1 MSTSQSI
8 SHSNDSFEEHNSE
21 EEHMLEEDG
30 GGAATGVESSIPNLG
45 TQANASEATGVT
57 GTSKRKRKAPMSRSA
72 VWYDFTK
79 DKTHETATYNHC
91 GIVYKNN
98 SSKNGTSTLKQH
110 LTRCPR
116 VPRPSGEQ
124 TELSLQSN
132 QARKGD
138 LSTWRYD
145 PKVAQDEL
153 TCMIVECE
161 LPFKFV
167 EQPRF
172 RSFVHALNPRFNVP
186 SRPTAR
192 KNVVDL
198 YEDTK
203 KNMMQVFQNNGSKV
217 SLTTDAWTSE
227 QRQNYMVIT
236 AHFIDREWKL
246 QKKIINFTTIK
257 SHRVDNASAND
268 NLVNYLKRRFASLML
283 SDYVHVRCV
292 AHIINLIVMEG
303 IKESIASIDRVR
315 AVIKFMRASP
325 ARIQKFKEC
334 AEMERIPSKASLC
347 LDVCTRWNSTY
358 LMLDTAMKFET
369 AFERFEELEPQI
381 TSEVAVE
388 GGMPKQEDWWNVK
401 RLVTF
406 LQYFYQLT
414 LKVSG
419 TSYVTSNQFFHDLS
433 VLFYV
438 LKEMKSSDDP
448 QMSSMA
454 DKMIGKSKKYWG
466 GRSNKLNILLIV
478 VVVFDPRYKLQ
489 YVTLALKEM
498 YTEQIAIEVAEKVK
512 STTLKLFN
520 EYQNEQSLQNPSRF
534 ESSSVAS
541 IRDEEQTTEN
551 RARAIFKKLQTVVGG
566 GESQTE
572 LDKYLGEGNE
582 IVKDGEDFDVLT
594 WWKINF
600 VRFPVLSAIAR
611 DLLAI
616 PISALASESAFS
628 TGGRVL
634 DTFRS
639 SLTPK
644 IVESLICV
652 DDWLGGLPLLQT
664 LMVVEDLGEQEAF
677 EQELAKSKNRVG
689 SSRAT
694 QPPMFID
701 NPGYTS
707 WKLRIHTYALY
718 RHYYNL
724 AKLLSI
730 ILGIPEF
737 YVVFYTLTPRRCLE
751 LVFNGV
757 GLWVMATFYRWKIE
771 HASIVSAFCSFAD
784 AYLSHGLKFKSDQSQ
799 EAKKMEKLNNIFFAL
814 MARGP
819 DVDISEVTGKEQ
831 AEVQQAKTGKGRK
844 Q

>member
-1 MSTSQSI
+1 MENEFIRQLNDGDKLVKEFCKGIYYIPEMISMVAGHLIPVKYDFMPLIMLGAILYSLSSVLEVFLLVGCSSLLVDSGLTCLNGYWPTAYCLVYFVLSIIMCLSSVDNLMSTYQSI

-30 GGAATGVESSIPNLG
+30 GGAGTGEESSIPNLG

-57 GTSKRKRKAPMSRSA
+57 GTSKRKRKVPMSRSA

-79 DKTHETATYNHC
+79 DKTRETATCNHC

-110 LTRCPR
+110 LMRCPR
-116 VPRPSGEQ
+116 IPKPSGQQ

-132 QARKGD
+132 QASKGD

-172 RSFVHALNPRFNVP
+172 RSFVHALNPRFNAP
-186 SRPTAR
+186 SRPTVR
-192 KNVVDL
+192 KNVVDK
-198 YEDTK
+198 YEDMK
-203 KNMMQVFQNNGSKV
+203 KKMMQVFENNGSKV

-227 QRQNYMVIT
+227 QRQNYMVVT
-236 AHFIDREWKL
+236 AHFIDMEWKL

-257 SHRVDNASAND
+257 SHKGETMGRVIEECLKEWEIKKLFTITVDNASAND

-303 IKESIASIDRVR
+303 MKESIASIDRVR
-315 AVIKFMRASP
+315 AVIKFIRASP

-388 GGMPKQEDWWNVK
+388 GGMPKQEDWGNVK

-448 QMSSMA
+448 QM
-454 DKMIGKSKKYWG
+454 
-466 GRSNKLNILLIV
+466 
-478 VVVFDPRYKLQ
+478 
-489 YVTLALKEM
+489 
-498 YTEQIAIEVAEKVK
+498 
-512 STTLKLFN
+512 
-520 EYQNEQSLQNPSRF
+520 
-534 ESSSVAS
+534 
-541 IRDEEQTTEN
+541 
-551 RARAIFKKLQTVVGG
+551 
-566 GESQTE
+566 
-572 LDKYLGEGNE
+572 
-582 IVKDGEDFDVLT
+582 
-594 WWKINF
+594 
-600 VRFPVLSAIAR
+600 
-611 DLLAI
+611 
-616 PISALASESAFS
+616 
-628 TGGRVL
+628 
-634 DTFRS
+634 
-639 SLTPK
+639 
-644 IVESLICV
+644 
-652 DDWLGGLPLLQT
+652 
-664 LMVVEDLGEQEAF
+664 
-677 EQELAKSKNRVG
+677 
-689 SSRAT
+689 
-694 QPPMFID
+694 
-701 NPGYTS
+701 
-707 WKLRIHTYALY
+707 
-718 RHYYNL
+718 
-724 AKLLSI
+724 
-730 ILGIPEF
+730 
-737 YVVFYTLTPRRCLE
+737 
-751 LVFNGV
+751 
-757 GLWVMATFYRWKIE
+757 
-771 HASIVSAFCSFAD
+771 
-784 AYLSHGLKFKSDQSQ
+784 
-799 EAKKMEKLNNIFFAL
+799 
-814 MARGP
+814 
-819 DVDISEVTGKEQ
+819 
-831 AEVQQAKTGKGRK
+831 
-844 Q
+844 